1 MSLPQNLLDLSWSL
15 LPSDNQRGRPN
26 SAALKRCIST
36 AYYSVFSLVVHAG
49 ATMLAGSG
57 SDRKLLRGYVA
68 RDFEHGGMAEA
79 CKGFA
84 AGNLNKRLKPCL
96 PVVSASLIEFAKIL
110 LELRQSRHE
119 ADYNILQKP
128 TKTEAKTAVDDAT
141 RAFGLWQ
148 TIKGTAEER
157 VFLLA
162 VLMDDRLG
170 KKGR

>member
-1 MSLPQNLLDLSWSL
+1 MILPQNLLALSRSL
-15 LPSDNQRGRPN
+15 LPSNKQRGRPN

-68 RDFEHGGMAEA
+68 RDFEHGAMAEA

-84 AGNLNKRLKPCL
+84 GGNLNKRLKPCL
-96 PVVSASLIEFAKIL
+96 PVVSTSLKEFASIL

-119 ADYNILQKP
+119 ADYNILQKIG
-128 TKTEAKTAVDDAT
+128 
-141 RAFGLWQ
+141 RAH
-148 TIKGTAEER
+148 
-157 VFLLA
+157 V
-162 VLMDDRLG
+162 
-170 KKGR
+170 

>member
-1 MSLPQNLLDLSWSL
+1 
-15 LPSDNQRGRPN
+15 
-26 SAALKRCIST
+26 
-36 AYYSVFSLVVHAG
+36 
-49 ATMLAGSG
+49 MLAGSG

-68 RDFEHGGMAEA
+68 KDFEHGGMAEA

-84 AGNLNKRLKPCL
+84 AGNLNMRLKPCL
-96 PVVSASLIEFAKIL
+96 PVVSPSLIEFAKIL

-128 TKTEAKTAVDDAT
+128 TKTEAKTAVDDAS
-141 RAFGLWQ
+141 RAFSLWL
-148 TIKGTAEER
+148 TIKGTTEER

-162 VLMDDRLG
+162 MLMDERLG

>member
-1 MSLPQNLLDLSWSL
+1 
-15 LPSDNQRGRPN
+15 
-26 SAALKRCIST
+26 
-36 AYYSVFSLVVHAG
+36 
-49 ATMLAGSG
+49 MLAGSG

-84 AGNLNKRLKPCL
+84 SGNLSMKLQPCL
-96 PVVSASLIEFAKIL
+96 PVVSPSLKEFAKIL

-128 TKTEAKTAVDDAT
+128 TKTEAGTAVDDAT

-162 VLMDDRLG
+162 VLMDDRLRR
-170 KKGR
+170 KGR